1 MLSITNYHNKVRY
14 SFWVLFF
21 CVPFFT
27 DFLSYQWLP
36 QEYDYTRHT
45 LLESHSVA
53 CGVEGLN
60 SCDIPDVWKD
70 NATGSIYK
78 SSDFKSH
85 RREQA
90 LRISLFTFLYGLL
103 ACLFYAWDST
113 KSHPGNFR
121 IKLKTA
127 LLYNLI
133 FSLLFFIVI

>member
-1 MLSITNYHNKVRY
+1 MSKLRFLFWI
-14 SFWVLFF
+14 SFIF
-21 CVPFFT
+21 VPFFT

-36 QEYDYTRHT
+36 QEYDYTRHK

-85 RREQA
+85 RHEQA

-103 ACLFYAWDST
+103 ACFFYAWDST
-113 KSHPGNFR
+113 RAKPGIFML
-121 IKLKTA
+121 KLKTA
-127 LLYNLI
+127 LMYNLI
-133 FSLLFFIVI
+133 FSSIFFIVI

>member
-1 MLSITNYHNKVRY
+1 MSKLRFLFWI
-14 SFWVLFF
+14 SFIF
-21 CVPFFT
+21 VPIFT

-36 QEYDYTRHT
+36 QEYDSTRHT
-45 LLESHSVA
+45 LLDSHSVA

-60 SCDIPDVWKD
+60 SCEMPDVWKD

-90 LRISLFTFLYGLL
+90 LRISIYTFLYGLL
-103 ACLFYAWDST
+103 ACFFYAWDST
-113 KSHPGNFR
+113 KAQPSIFR
-121 IKLKTA
+121 VKLKTA

-133 FSLLFFIVI
+133 FSLIFFIVI